1 MAPFAVTSPSVLN
14 TRSTHK
20 VEGRLEEALY
30 HFRAAFR
37 LAPGDAEAAN
47 YVGVSLA
54 RLDEGGAVTV
64 ECRSLPAI
72 GIPCMKQSGMR
83 RTDSTAPSA

>member
-1 MAPFAVTSPSVLN
+1 M
-14 TRSTHK
+14 
-20 VEGRLEEALY
+20 EGRLEEALY

-83 RTDSTAPSA
+83 RTDSTALV